1 MVWDKTFNNLLTIV
15 FSGSKNFKSK
25 IKYVEKLKQWHK
37 CQLLLII
44 ISFLS
49 KYITDIWSHM
59 LLERGTLQEENTIF
73 EVIIKN

>member
-1 MVWDKTFNNLLTIV
+1 M
-15 FSGSKNFKSK
+15 
-25 IKYVEKLKQWHK
+25 EKLKQLHK

-59 LLERGTLQEENTIF
+59 LLEQGTLQEENTIF